1 MIGSTQ
7 RMHQQGF
14 TLLELLVVIT
24 LLAVLSLGAL
34 VAYDGIGSNAAAT
47 AATSNASAADRAIR
61 TYRAV
66 ALNYPSQWDN
76 LSASDTGAAF
86 STGTNGMVATAT
98 KDAFGDFAI
107 GAANASVKAAIFTA
121 MEDVGIGEIQQ
132 LAANA
137 TATNVAPNLQHNE
150 GANASAQEVDLDT
163 VTHISIVPAGK
174 NGAGAACTAGTQAI
188 GANYSGTTAADA
200 KRLNVI
206 SDSLVSDTC
215 HLVIALGFGHDAA
228 ASTADS
234 AAAIAAAP
242 AYSSAKINPA
252 TSYNR
257 FVALF
262 HLGSA
267 ADSSTANIA
276 VGNIR
281 AKPHFLGVL
290 DPEGRTMDENL
301 ASGTA
306 AN

>member
-1 MIGSTQ
+1 MKHAFYKG
-7 RMHQQGF
+7 QQGF

-66 ALNYPSQWDN
+66 ALNYPTQWDN
-76 LSASDTGAAF
+76 LSAAATAAPF
-86 STGTNGMVATAT
+86 STTMVAAETQA
-98 KDAFGDFAI
+98 AFGDFNI
-107 GAANASVKAAIFTA
+107 GAANASVSAAIFA
-121 MEDVGIGEIQQ
+121 SLESVGIDEIQQ

-137 TATNVAPNLQHNE
+137 TATGVAPNLQHNE
-150 GANASAQEVDLDT
+150 GANPSAQEVDIDA
-163 VTHISIVPAGK
+163 VTHISILPAGSST
-174 NGAGAACTAGTQAI
+174 GGACTAGGQAI
-188 GANYSGTTAADA
+188 GANYAGTTAANA
-200 KRLNVI
+200 NRLNVI
-206 SDSLVSDTC
+206 SDSLTSDTC
-215 HLVIALGFGHDAA
+215 HLVLALGFGHDAA
-228 ASTADS
+228 HSTADS
-234 AAAIAAAP
+234 AAAVAAAP

-262 HLGSA
+262 HLGSGANSA
-267 ADSSTANIA
+267 ATDITDADIH
-276 VGNIR
+276 
-281 AKPHFLGVL
+281 AKPHFIGVL
-290 DPEGRTMDENL
+290 DTEGRTIDENL